1 MKRDQDVNKS
11 HRIPTKM
18 LIKQDGSHGR
28 KNAFEQSMLS
38 KDMSTQHLDDFDRHI
53 SSADGPI
60 LIEQNP
66 RDSIE
71 D

>member
-1 MKRDQDVNKS
+1 
-11 HRIPTKM
+11 M

-71 D
+71 DQN